1 MNLQASLKAPIY
13 TDVSLKLYTTF
24 KIGGCSKYFAEPRTR
39 SELLSALEFRE
50 ERGVPLLILGRGSNL
65 LFSDAGYPGLV
76 LSTRKLEIGQM
87 TNLGRGRIRV
97 PAGLG
102 LIRLNLYCKDQGLS
116 GAEFLCHIP
125 GTVGGAVVMNAG
137 FRRRG
142 APWHEMKDI
151 IESVTVMSFGGTL
164 RELTHRDIR
173 FDYRKTNLGGEDIIT
188 EVTLHLESAERQK
201 IDDEIKAN
209 FSYRNSVQDLR
220 YPSAGSVFKNPV
232 GSSLTAQDAPS
243 LPGASGAVPAR
254 GMKPRAGG
262 RAKQGPLTSGQM
274 LERVRM
280 KGMRVGDAMVS
291 TKHANFILNVGQ
303 AKSSDVLELMSI
315 AKKRVLEQFGIELE
329 PEIRYVPSEI
339 DETVN

>member
-142 APWHEMKDI
+142 ALWHEMKDI

-232 GSSLTAQDAPS
+232 GSSLT
-243 LPGASGAVPAR
+243 
-254 GMKPRAGG
+254 
-262 RAKQGPLTSGQM
+262 SGQM

>member
-13 TDVSLKLYTTF
+13 TDVSLKPYTTF

-102 LIRLNLYCKDQGLS
+102 LIQLNLYCKDQGLS

-232 GSSLTAQDAPS
+232 GSSLT
-243 LPGASGAVPAR
+243 
-254 GMKPRAGG
+254 
-262 RAKQGPLTSGQM
+262 SGQM

>member
-232 GSSLTAQDAPS
+232 GSSLT
-243 LPGASGAVPAR
+243 
-254 GMKPRAGG
+254 
-262 RAKQGPLTSGQM
+262 SGQM